1 MGEWDETPRTDDE
14 PTRRMPETPSHDD
27 APTQSLGAAGLPDD
41 TRPQPAVEAPPQQ
54 PPYIPD
60 SEDDGRWNAPDAR
73 SGTDGWRGR
82 GGDPRGRN
90 PFAIVAA
97 ILAVALVAVIAFQ
110 VGSCSA
116 AGQAAPSPST
126 GEPAQAAPTSPS
138 AKSESPETDDP
149 GDSADNSADNAGDE
163 TLGALAGDALDKLG
177 SIDVGEA
184 KTQLSEGA
192 KNLAGSA
199 ASLLDRFA
207 NS

>member
-14 PTRRMPETPSHDD
+14 PTRRMPGAEPRGD
-27 APTQSLGAAGLPDD
+27 ASTQPLSAAGSRED
-41 TRPQPAVEAPPQQ
+41 TRPQPVVEAPPQQ
-54 PPYIPD
+54 PPYIPGSGD
-60 SEDDGRWNAPDAR
+60 GGRQGTSEDWGAIEEW
-73 SGTDGWRGR
+73 
-82 GGDPRGRN
+82 GGHGGNPRGRN
-90 PFAIVAA
+90 PFAILAA

-116 AGQAAPSPST
+116 SGQTTPQPST
-126 GEPAQAAPTSPS
+126 DAAAQPAPASPS
-138 AKSESPETDDP
+138 AKSESPETDDS
-149 GDSADNSADNAGDE
+149 GDSAGDE